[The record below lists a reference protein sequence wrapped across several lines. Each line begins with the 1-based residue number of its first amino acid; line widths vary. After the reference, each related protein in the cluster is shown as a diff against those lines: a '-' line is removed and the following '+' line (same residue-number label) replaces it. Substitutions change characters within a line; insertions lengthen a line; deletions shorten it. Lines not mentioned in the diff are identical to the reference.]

1 MRERSLRLATA
12 PVTWGVEL
20 AEAPGNPPWPL
31 LLDEIAQ
38 SGVDALELGPIGY
51 LPEDPARLR
60 DALQSRALTAVGSYV
75 IEDLHDP
82 AAQEAALSGARRA
95 CSAIAAA
102 GGSVLVVIDRPGGVR
117 AATAGRSEDSP
128 RLEARAWDA
137 LLAAVE
143 RIAAMAEDFGL
154 RAAVH
159 PHAGTYIEYEDE
171 IERFLEGSRV
181 GLCLD
186 TAHLEYSGAVAHEAI
201 TGYGDRLAHLHLKDV
216 DGSVLARVRRE
227 RIGFRE
233 AVGLGVFCPL
243 GRGTVDLGAV
253 LDALDAAGYEGFATI
268 EQDRVAGGGSPPDE
282 LAESV
287 AALTAAAE
295 LSSAVRRPAA
305 AANQDWS
312 AR

>member
-1 MRERSLRLATA
+1 MREGSLRLATA

-20 AEAPGNPPWPL
+20 ADAPGNLPWPL
-31 LLDEIAQ
+31 LLDEIAR
-38 SGVDALELGPIGY
+38 SGIDALELGPVGY
-51 LPEDPARLR
+51 LPENPTRLH

-82 AAQEAALSGARRA
+82 AALEVALRGARRA

-102 GGSVLVVIDRPGGVR
+102 EGSVLVVIDRPGGVR

-128 RLEARAWDA
+128 RLEGRRWDA
-137 LLAAVE
+137 LLGTIDL
-143 RIAAMAEDFGL
+143 IAAMAEDFGL

-171 IERFLEGSRV
+171 VERFLDGSRV

-186 TAHLEYSGAVAHEAI
+186 TAHLEYSGAVAHDAI
-201 TGYGDRLAHLHLKDV
+201 ARYGHRLVHVHLKDT
-216 DGSVLARVRRE
+216 DRAVLERVRRE
-227 RIGFRE
+227 SIGFRE
-233 AVGLGVFCPL
+233 AVAQGIFCPL

-253 LDALDAAGYEGFATI
+253 LDALDAAGYAGFATI
-268 EQDRVAGGGSPPDE
+268 EQDRVAGSGSPLDE

-295 LSSAVRRPAA
+295 LSSAARRPAA
-305 AANQDWS
+305 ADEEWS
-312 AR
+312 VR